1 MSAPPVENG
10 PWYATEWFDGRVVIQ
25 SDDFTHDVA
34 LIVTGDFEDDE
45 QRKAYARMIA
55 ERLSAATVPAKEE

>member
-1 MSAPPVENG
+1 MPTPPAEHG
-10 PWYATEWFDGRVVIQ
+10 SWYATEWFDGRVVIQ

-45 QRKAYARMIA
+45 QRKAYARMLA
-55 ERLSAATVPAKEE
+55 ERLSAATAPQEK